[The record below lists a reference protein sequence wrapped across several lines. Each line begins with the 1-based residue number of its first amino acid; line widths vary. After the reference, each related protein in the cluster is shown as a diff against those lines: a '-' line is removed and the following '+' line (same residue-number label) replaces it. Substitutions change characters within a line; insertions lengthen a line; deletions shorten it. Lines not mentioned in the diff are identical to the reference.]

1 VSFLLALAVLA
12 SPARAWAKPRLIYRY
27 APSPAVVDQPTIFHA
42 GRLACR
48 ARLHCRYLWQQD
60 VRKGHRRHE
69 RRLGRGKRLSVTFR
83 SAGTKRIRLKVYR
96 RRRLRAQVVRRITVV
111 RVRLSDDPTTGSGP
125 PPGSGGTPPGA
136 TEPPLPSDPDPMP
149 PPAPGPP
156 VMVDPPPCDLDATPS
171 TLSAQLAASTAGQTL
186 CLSSGDYGVWRGT
199 GRSVVVRAAD
209 GASVSM
215 GFEFG
220 AGDRGFTLEGVSIR
234 GGRVTAGAGPFTV
247 RDSAFSDGLF
257 VDGVANSGILV
268 DHVSFVGIN
277 SCSGCDPAMVHLAYD
292 STTPSG
298 VTIANS
304 LFADGNAD
312 GIQTGV
318 GVNIIGN
325 EFRNLYEGSCSSCHT
340 DPIQLIDA
348 PGAVVRGNWVHDT
361 ADGIVAYDGLR
372 NATIE
377 DNVVELVHGRWGI
390 ELYSDQ
396 GSVVR
401 HNTLVYGTGCE
412 YAPCGWIMLDRKDQ
426 DPAGSGTVIEDN
438 IATAITSDDGST
450 AAEQDHN
457 LVRRQ
462 VGSGDSLGTPTF
474 VGGADPTTWAGFQLA
489 PGSAGT
495 GFASDGLNAGIRSSY

>member
-1 VSFLLALAVLA
+1 
-12 SPARAWAKPRLIYRY
+12 
-27 APSPAVVDQPTIFHA
+27 
-42 GRLACR
+42 
-48 ARLHCRYLWQQD
+48 
-60 VRKGHRRHE
+60 
-69 RRLGRGKRLSVTFR
+69 
-83 SAGTKRIRLKVYR
+83 
-96 RRRLRAQVVRRITVV
+96 
-111 RVRLSDDPTTGSGP
+111 
-125 PPGSGGTPPGA
+125 
-136 TEPPLPSDPDPMP
+136 
-149 PPAPGPP
+149 
-156 VMVDPPPCDLDATPS
+156 
-171 TLSAQLAASTAGQTL
+171 
-186 CLSSGDYGVWRGT
+186 
-199 GRSVVVRAAD
+199 
-209 GASVSM
+209 
-215 GFEFG
+215 
-220 AGDRGFTLEGVSIR
+220 
-234 GGRVTAGAGPFTV
+234 
-247 RDSAFSDGLF
+247 
-257 VDGVANSGILV
+257 
-268 DHVSFVGIN
+268 
-277 SCSGCDPAMVHLAYD
+277 MVHLAYD

-462 VGSGDSLGTPTF
+462 VRHGDRRGTPRF
-474 VGGADPTTWAGFQLA
+474 IGGANPTAWWGFALA
-489 PGSAGT
+489 KGSPGRGA
-495 GFASDGLNAGIRSSY
+495 ASDGGDLGIQPY